1 MGCCRNHVLRK
12 SFQNHQKLKDR
23 GNWLC
28 THAPQKLSIQIQTSK
43 DGDAFITD
51 VLFMD
56 SGCIDFK
63 EIILAMKYLRP
74 DDTVWNHFVAEL
86 TALFQEYAGVVELQ
100 RINFP
105 TDWASHMMV

>member
-1 MGCCRNHVLRK
+1 
-12 SFQNHQKLKDR
+12 
-23 GNWLC
+23 
-28 THAPQKLSIQIQTSK
+28 
-43 DGDAFITD
+43 
-51 VLFMD
+51 
-56 SGCIDFK
+56 
-63 EIILAMKYLRP
+63 MKYLRP